1 MGTHPIFESDFD
13 CLTVFSMAKMLLGF
27 AALLQYASAFYV
39 PGVAPID
46 FAQEDKVEIKAVKM
60 TSSKTQ
66 LPYEYYS
73 LPLCKPENVVYQTE
87 NLGEVLRGDRIVN
100 TNYDVRVG
108 VDQECTILCTQ
119 SITAEE
125 RDAFVKKINE
135 AYTVHLL
142 ADNLPI
148 ATKWKLE
155 DDITQY
161 EHGYKLGIIDGED
174 VFINNH
180 LELNIKYNKEFDDV
194 LGELYRV
201 VAFEVSPK
209 SVATTNPGDDNSCS
223 IDTNDKHMKIDGST
237 GQITFSY
244 SVHWEESQIRWASR
258 WDTYLEMGDV
268 QIHWFSIVNSIVV
281 VFFLAGILAMIIVR
295 TLRRDIAQYNKED
308 DELDEAMEET
318 GWKLVHGDVFRPPQ
332 YSSILCA
339 FIGSGVQIG
348 LMAMIT
354 IVVAMFGMLSP
365 SARGSLVTAGFFLF
379 MFMGIFSGYSS
390 GRLYKT
396 VRGQSWKSAAIW
408 TGLLYPSITFGTCFL
423 LNFFIWGQKS
433 SGAVPFTTMIAILCM
448 WFGVSLPL
456 VMTGYYFGF
465 RKQAYEAPVRT
476 NQIPRQVPDQPW
488 YMNAFVSLLM
498 SGVLPFGA
506 VFIEL
511 FFIFTALWENE
522 FYYLFGFLFLVFII
536 LIIACSQ
543 IAIVMVYFQLCA
555 EDYNW
560 WWRSFFVGSGSAF
573 YVFLYSIFYFYT
585 KLEITSFVPTLLYF
599 GYTALITLTFA
610 IFTGTISFYASFIFI
625 NKIYGQIK
633 ID

>member
-1 MGTHPIFESDFD
+1 
-13 CLTVFSMAKMLLGF
+13 MAKMLLGF

-73 LPLCKPENVVYQTE
+73 LPLCKPENVRIAFK

-119 SITAEE
+119 SITTDE
-125 RDAFVKKINE
+125 REAFVKKINE

-155 DDITQY
+155 DDVTQY

-180 LELNIKYNKEFDDV
+180 LELNIKYNKEYDDV
-194 LGELYRV
+194 LGEQYRV

-209 SVATTNPGDDNSCS
+209 SVATTNPGDDQSCS
-223 IDTNDKHMKIDGST
+223 IDINDKHMKIDGST
-237 GQITFSY
+237 AQITFSY

-354 IVVAMFGMLSP
+354 IIVAMFGMLSP

-456 VMTGYYFGF
+456 VMTGFYFGF
-465 RKQAYEAPVRT
+465 RKAAYEAPVRT

-555 EDYNW
+555 EDYHW

-610 IFTGTISFYASFIFI
+610 IFTGTISFYASFVFI